1 MNSRRMDRNAA
12 IAPETC
18 GAAMLVPLSST
29 YAPTTPSPTGSFI
42 FATFDRDAQDVMRSP
57 GATRSGFRRPCPVGP
72 FDEKNDTPYVCG
84 ESRCVEP
91 TVIANA
97 ALPGSLIV
105 FDRPTIVLRCE
116 ALTLPYPV
124 LPAATT
130 TTTPLRTRR
139 ST

>member
-1 MNSRRMDRNAA
+1 MNSRRIERNAA

-29 YAPTTPSPTGSFI
+29 YAPARVGTSSFI
-42 FATFDRDAQDVMRSP
+42 FVSFAREAHDVIRSP
-57 GATRSGFRRPCPVGP
+57 GATRSGFKRPSPVGP

-91 TVIANA
+91 TVIASA
-97 ALPGSLIV
+97 AFPGSLIV

-130 TTTPLRTRR
+130 TTTPLR
-139 ST
+139 